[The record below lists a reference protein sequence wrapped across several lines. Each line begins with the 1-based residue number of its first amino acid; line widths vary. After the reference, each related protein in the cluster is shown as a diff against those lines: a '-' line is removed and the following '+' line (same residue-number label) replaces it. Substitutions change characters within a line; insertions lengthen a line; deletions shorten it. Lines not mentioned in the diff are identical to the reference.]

1 MSAAESQG
9 GTPYITIERET
20 RPVNVLFGDVIVATT
35 NEALVLKEGSRPPVV
50 YVPRDHVATEFFIPT
65 DHRTT
70 CPHKGEARYWTISA
84 AGRASENAA
93 WAYDTPKAEAA
104 AIAGHVAFYPD
115 RLRIEVG

>member
-1 MSAAESQG
+1 MSAAEQRG
-9 GTPYITIERET
+9 DKPYITIERET

-35 NEALVLKEGSRPPVV
+35 EEALVLKEGSYAPVI
-50 YVPRDHVATEFFIPT
+50 YVPRAHVATEFFLPT

-84 AGRASENAA
+84 AGRAAENAA